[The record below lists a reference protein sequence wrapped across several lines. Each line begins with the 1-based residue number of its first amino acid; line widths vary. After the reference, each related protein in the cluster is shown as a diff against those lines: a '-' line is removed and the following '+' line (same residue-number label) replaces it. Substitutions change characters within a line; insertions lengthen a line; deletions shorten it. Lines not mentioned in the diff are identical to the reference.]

1 MAKISNTLAYPNQN
15 PINPE
20 DYLIGTDGLSSPIE
34 LQTKTF
40 TIAGLADYILN
51 IVTPPAS
58 SETFIVNGMFKAI
71 GSNTGGGVGPEFSK
85 DFLEWTSA
93 VTPITQVP
101 LWRVP
106 VTLKLK
112 LVTWAWVSD
121 RVMAI
126 PPGDT
131 MTVSIGEVAN
141 NAISN
146 YANYSKKEDLF
157 VISDL
162 YDKSYPRG
170 EVDVSDLNIVLN
182 AFQNIG
188 VVCEGSLNSGITPT
202 DGDMELSFYF
212 EKTNSIAPI
221 LPVTVTLNPFNNNII
236 DNTAGAPNYTL
247 AGNELNDTKQ
257 GQPGVSYQFITN
269 GLANTGYR
277 FKASAPFTAANPGGI
292 FTVDGT
298 ETQTLTGEI
307 EVIPITPNPPEW
319 TSTDPVAANT
329 YPNLEAGDTWT
340 YNWTTSDDNTPCA
353 DLDYVITVDGVEIFP
368 AAGVSWLTF
377 TDNDDCTGTLTGTY
391 PGGNINVVM
400 TVTDND
406 GLSATQDFTIS
417 GLTVTGD
424 TYFQFWQDTSGSLDD
439 TIITT
444 SQMSSVTGVK
454 SLVGGAYNIGDTQ
467 IQLSQTQ
474 SYIPGLVTEIYD
486 RGTGFQLPNGDPNT
500 GIQPRAIWHEFL
512 CIRDGMEITGPA
524 GIPPGTLVYN
534 VSTTAL
540 IKYDLRDSSGNPV
553 SLTAP
558 FPNGTVVTF
567 NLTDAQKSADY
578 ANTKNLRNLL
588 QDFYATGAT
597 EANGNTDR
605 ATNGSDDYDSHIYWG
620 NDYSERPIGGLA
632 NHNLGD
638 TIDANGYYPN
648 ADNVVM
654 LVWGDES
661 TSTVTYP
668 DYGYNM
674 DSASSGSGRWRDRD
688 NVTNSN
694 IVADINSTNT
704 FISTLETTAGT
715 NTIYRSKFFHVEPT
729 AQYADETILPLVSP
743 NGMLA
748 AANFTNPPVSDSY
761 PAGEVGFPA
770 SIPANAYTN
779 ITMLNNYTT
788 STPPRMYWSADL
800 DNNPADREQYWYD
813 QIKDALVAMGFNV

>member
-319 TSTDPVAANT
+319 TSTDPVAAGT
-329 YPNLEAGDTWT
+329 YPNLEAGDLWT

-353 DLDYVITVDGVEIFP
+353 DLDYVVTVDGVEIFP
-368 AAGVSWLTF
+368 AAGASWLTF
-377 TDNDDCTGTLTGTY
+377 IDNGDCTGTLSGTY
-391 PGGNINVVM
+391 PGGNIDVVM

-417 GLTVTGD
+417 GLTVTGN
-424 TYFQFWQDTSGSLDD
+424 TFFQFWQDTSGSLDD
-439 TIITT
+439 TISVT
-444 SQMSSVTGVK
+444 SQISSITGIKSAAKGNTSPSSTVKLPYNFPGAPPQLVTTFNTSQTYPEAFKSYLSIRAGMEVTSPGTSFIPAGTFVGQTLDFNTIVPKVTLVDINGSSVST
-454 SLVGGAYNIGDTQ
+454 VGT
-467 IQLSQTQ
+467 
-474 SYIPGLVTEIYD
+474 IPDATE
-486 RGTGFQLPNGDPNT
+486 L
-500 GIQPRAIWHEFL
+500 E
-512 CIRDGMEITGPA
+512 
-524 GIPPGTLVYN
+524 
-534 VSTTAL
+534 
-540 IKYDLRDSSGNPV
+540 
-553 SLTAP
+553 
-558 FPNGTVVTF
+558 F
-567 NLTDAQKSADY
+567 NLTDSMKSADY
-578 ANTKNLRNLL
+578 VNTKNLRNLL
-588 QDFYATGAT
+588 QDFYATGGT

-605 ATNGSDDYDSHIYWG
+605 ATNGSDAYDSRVYWG
-620 NDYSERPIGGLA
+620 NSRDERQIGMLA
-632 NHNLGD
+632 NKGLGD
-638 TIDANGYYPN
+638 TIGPGGYYPD
-648 ADNVVM
+648 ADNVVI
-654 LVWGDES
+654 LAFGDES
-661 TSTVTYP
+661 AGQGATN
-668 DYGYNM
+668 DYAM
-674 DSASSGSGRWRDRD
+674 SSLNTGGWGDRQ
-688 NVTNSN
+688 
-694 IVADINSTNT
+694 NSTNT
-704 FISTLETTAGT
+704 PLVQDIASTRSFISTLETAAGT
-715 NTIYRSKFFHVEPT
+715 TNIYRSKFFHVT
-729 AQYADETILPLVSP
+729 DAGGADAAVSIYPLTSP

-748 AANFTNPPVSDSY
+748 ANNFTNPPVSDSW
-761 PAGEVGFPA
+761 PAGNPGSPS
-770 SIPANAYTN
+770 SIPANAYSN
-779 ITMLNNYTT
+779 ITMLDDYTT
-788 STPPRMYWSADL
+788 STPPRMYWSANL
-800 DNNPADREQYWYD
+800 DNSPADPEQYWYD
-813 QIKDALVAMGFNV
+813 QIKDALVTMGFNV

>member
-1 MAKISNTLAYPNQN
+1 MAKISNTLAYPNQV

-20 DYLIGTDGLSSPIE
+20 DYLIGTDALSNPIE

-51 IVTPPAS
+51 TVTPPAS

-121 RVMAI
+121 TVMNI
-126 PPGDT
+126 PAGDT
-131 MTVSIGEVAN
+131 MTVSIGTVAN

-146 YANYSKKEDLF
+146 FANYSKKEDLF

-170 EVDVSDLNIVLN
+170 EVDVSDLGIVLN

-188 VVCEGSLNSGITPT
+188 VVCEGSQNSGITPT
-202 DGDMELSFYF
+202 NGDMELSFYF

-247 AGNELNDTKQ
+247 TGNQLNDTKQ

-269 GLANTGYR
+269 GLANSGYR

-298 ETQTLTGEI
+298 ETQTLSGEI
-307 EVIPITPNPPEW
+307 EAIPITPVGPEW
-319 TSTDPVAANT
+319 TSTDPVSAET

-368 AAGVSWLTF
+368 AAGASWLTF

-391 PGGNINVVM
+391 PGGNIDVVM

-424 TYFQFWQDTSGSLDD
+424 TYFQFWSDTSGSMNS
-439 TIITT
+439 TIEVT
-444 SQMSSVTGVK
+444 SQIASMTGIKMSSSFTASGSTLINTRATENVGLATNFNASSASGV
-454 SLVGGAYNIGDTQ
+454 VGGH
-467 IQLSQTQ
+467 L
-474 SYIPGLVTEIYD
+474 LV
-486 RGTGFQLPNGDPNT
+486 
-500 GIQPRAIWHEFL
+500 
-512 CIRDGMEITGPA
+512 RDGMEITGTGIPA
-524 GIPPGTLVYN
+524 GTFVVTGQNPPTSFGLVNANGSPVALPSSIGTGFEL
-534 VSTTAL
+534 
-540 IKYDLRDSSGNPV
+540 
-553 SLTAP
+553 
-558 FPNGTVVTF
+558 TF
-567 NLTDAQKSADY
+567 NLTDALKSADY
-578 ANTKNLRNLL
+578 ADTSNLRNLL
-588 QDFYATGAT
+588 QDFYATGGT
-597 EANGNTDR
+597 EASGNTDR
-605 ATNGSDDYDSHIYWG
+605 ATNGSDEFESRVYWG
-620 NDYSERPIGGLA
+620 MSNEEKQIEMLA
-632 NHNLGD
+632 NKGLGD
-638 TIDANGYYPN
+638 TIGPGGYYPD
-648 ADNVVM
+648 ADNVVI
-654 LVWGDES
+654 LAFGDES
-661 TSTVTYP
+661 GSTGP
-668 DYGYNM
+668 GGQPNYGM
-674 DSASSGSGRWRDRD
+674 DCGGSICWENRD
-688 NVTNSN
+688 NATNPE
-694 IVADINSTNT
+694 IVANIAAVRS

-715 NTIYRSKFFHVEPT
+715 TNIYRSKFFH
-729 AQYADETILPLVSP
+729 TIGGSGTIAPLVSP

-761 PAGEVGFPA
+761 PAGNAGEPL
-770 SIPANAYTN
+770 SIPATAYTN
-779 ITMLNNYTT
+779 VTMLNDYTT
-788 STPPRMYWSADL
+788 STPPRMYWSVDL
-800 DNNPADREQYWYD
+800 DNFPANPEQYWYD
-813 QIKDALVAMGFNV
+813 QIKDTLVTMGFNV

>member
-71 GSNTGGGVGPEFSK
+71 GSNTGGGAVPEISK

-93 VTPITQVP
+93 VTPSTQVP

-121 RVMAI
+121 VVMDI

-146 YANYSKKEDLF
+146 YANYSKKENLF

-188 VVCEGSLNSGITPT
+188 VVCEGSFNSGITPT

-247 AGNELNDTKQ
+247 AGNELNDIKQ

-269 GLANTGYR
+269 GLANDGYR

-307 EVIPITPNPPEW
+307 ELVPITPVGPEW
-319 TSTDPVAANT
+319 TSIDPVAAET

-340 YNWTTSDDNTPCA
+340 YNWSTSDDNTLCS
-353 DLDYVITVDGVEIFP
+353 DLDYFITVDGIEIFP
-368 AAGVSWLTF
+368 TAGASWLVF
-377 TDNDDCTGTLTGTY
+377 TDNNDCTGTLTGPY
-391 PGGNINVVM
+391 PGGNIDVMM

-406 GLSATQDFTIS
+406 GLSATQSFTIS

-424 TYFQFWQDTSGSLDD
+424 TFFQFWSDTSGSMNS
-439 TIITT
+439 TITETSKIASVPLVKAPASTTGNTMNSTQLYINWTT
-444 SQMSSVTGVK
+444 S
-454 SLVGGAYNIGDTQ
+454 
-467 IQLSQTQ
+467 
-474 SYIPGLVTEIYD
+474 P
-486 RGTGFQLPNGDPNT
+486 LPNGM
-500 GIQPRAIWHEFL
+500 GRASDGANRSWL
-512 CIRDGMEITGPA
+512 CIVDGMEAVHPS
-524 GIPPGTLVYN
+524 IPSGTLIQFSSQVGVSRIYN
-534 VSTTAL
+534 LVTPT
-540 IKYDLRDSSGNPV
+540 G
-553 SLTAP
+553 
-558 FPNGTVVTF
+558 GTVQLTSNISANDLITF
-567 NLTDAQKSADY
+567 KLTNTQKSVDY

-588 QDFYATGAT
+588 QDFYATGGT
-597 EANGNTDR
+597 EASGNTDR
-605 ATNGSDDYDSHIYWG
+605 ATNGSDAYDSRVYWSL
-620 NDYSERPIGGLA
+620 DQQERQVGFLA
-632 NHNLGD
+632 NRGLGD
-638 TIDANGYYPN
+638 TIGPGGYYPN
-648 ADNVVM
+648 ADTVVI
-654 LVWGDES
+654 LAFGDES
-661 TSTVTYP
+661 VTR
-668 DYGYNM
+668 YNM
-674 DSASSGSGRWRDRD
+674 AGTLPQYGNSWTDRD
-688 NVTNSN
+688 NTTNAN
-694 IVADINSTNT
+694 LVADIAAVRS
-704 FISTLETTAGT
+704 FISTLETAAGT
-715 NTIYRSKFFHVEPT
+715 TTIYRSKFFHPAPPSGTLENST
-729 AQYADETILPLVSP
+729 LLPLVSP

-748 AANFTNPPVSDSY
+748 ANNFTNPPVSDSY
-761 PAGEVGFPA
+761 DAGQPGSPS
-770 SIPANAYTN
+770 SIPANAYSS
-779 ITMLNNYTT
+779 ITMLNDYTT
-788 STPPRMYWSADL
+788 STPPRMFWSADL
-800 DNNPADREQYWYD
+800 DNNPADPEQYWYD

>member
-121 RVMAI
+121 TVMSIA
-126 PPGDT
+126 PGDT
-131 MTVSIGEVAN
+131 MTISIGTVAN

-146 YANYSKKEDLF
+146 YANYSKKENLF

-170 EVDVSDLNIVLN
+170 EVDVSNLDIVLN

-188 VVCEGSLNSGITPT
+188 VVCEGSLNSTISPT

-212 EKTNSIAPI
+212 EKTNSITPI
-221 LPVTVTLNPFNNNII
+221 PPVTVTLNPFNNNII

-247 AGNELNDTKQ
+247 AGNELNDIKQ

-269 GLANTGYR
+269 GLANDGYR

-298 ETQTLTGEI
+298 ETQTLSGEI
-307 EVIPITPNPPEW
+307 EVVPIIPVGPEW
-319 TSTDPVAANT
+319 TSTNPVDAGT
-329 YPNLEAGDTWT
+329 YPNLEAGDIWT

-368 AAGVSWLTF
+368 AAGASWLVF
-377 TDNDDCTGTLTGTY
+377 TDNDDCTGTLTGQY
-391 PGGNINVVM
+391 PGGNIDVVM

-439 TIITT
+439 TISVT
-444 SQMSSVTGVK
+444 SQISSITGIKSASYQNFSPSSTVRLPYNVAGAPPQLVTTW
-454 SLVGGAYNIGDTQ
+454 NT
-467 IQLSQTQ
+467 SQTAPEAFK
-474 SYIPGLVTEIYD
+474 SYLSI
-486 RGTGFQLPNGDPNT
+486 
-500 GIQPRAIWHEFL
+500 RA
-512 CIRDGMEITGPA
+512 GMEVTSPGTSFIPA
-524 GIPPGTLVYN
+524 GTFVGQILDFDTPAPKVTLVDIN
-534 VSTTAL
+534 GSPVSTVGT
-540 IKYDLRDSSGNPV
+540 I
-553 SLTAP
+553 
-558 FPNGTVVTF
+558 PNSTELEF
-567 NLTDAQKSADY
+567 NLTNSMKSADY

-588 QDFYATGAT
+588 QDFYATGGT
-597 EANGNTDR
+597 EASGNTDR
-605 ATNGSDDYDSHIYWG
+605 ATNGSDAYDSRVYWG
-620 NDYSERPIGGLA
+620 NSRDERQIGMLA
-632 NHNLGD
+632 NKGLGD
-638 TIDANGYYPN
+638 TIGPGGYYPD
-648 ADNVVM
+648 ADTVVM
-654 LVWGDES
+654 LAFGDES
-661 TSTVTYP
+661 AGQGATNDYAMSSSTT
-668 DYGYNM
+668 G
-674 DSASSGSGRWRDRD
+674 GWGDRQ
-688 NVTNSN
+688 
-694 IVADINSTNT
+694 NSTNT
-704 FISTLETTAGT
+704 PLVQDIASTRNFISTLETAAGT
-715 NTIYRSKFFHVEPT
+715 TNIYRSKFFHVTDSGGPN
-729 AQYADETILPLVSP
+729 AAISIYPLTSP

-748 AANFTNPPVSDSY
+748 AANFTNPPVSDSW
-761 PAGEVGFPA
+761 PAGNPGSPS
-770 SIPANAYTN
+770 SIPANAYTS
-779 ITMLNNYTT
+779 ITMLNDYTT
-788 STPPRMYWSADL
+788 STPPRMFWSANL
-800 DNNPADREQYWYD
+800 DNNPADPEQYWYD

>member
-51 IVTPPAS
+51 TVTPPAS

-71 GSNTGGGVGPEFSK
+71 GSNTGGGLGPEFPK

-93 VTPITQVP
+93 VTPSTQVP

-121 RVMAI
+121 VVMDI
-126 PPGDT
+126 PAGDT
-131 MTVSIGEVAN
+131 MTVSIGTVAN

-146 YANYSKKEDLF
+146 FANYSKKENLF

-212 EKTNSIAPI
+212 EKTNSITPI

-247 AGNELNDTKQ
+247 SGNELNDTKQ

-319 TSTDPVAANT
+319 TSTNPA
-329 YPNLEAGDTWT
+329 YPNLESGDTWT
-340 YNWTTSDDNTPCA
+340 YNWTTSDDNTLCA
-353 DLDYVITVDGVEIFP
+353 DLDYFITVDGVEIFP
-368 AAGVSWLTF
+368 TAGASWLSF
-377 TDNDDCTGTLTGTY
+377 IDNGDCTGTLSGTY
-391 PGGNINVVM
+391 PGGSFDVVM

-417 GLTVTGD
+417 GLAVTGN
-424 TYFQFWQDTSGSLDD
+424 TFFQFWQDTSGSLDD
-439 TIITT
+439 TISVT
-444 SQMSSVTGVK
+444 SQISSITGIK
-454 SLVGGAYNIGDTQ
+454 SAPYQNFSPTSTVQLAYNFPGAPP
-467 IQLSQTQ
+467 QLVTTFNTSQTYPEAFK
-474 SYIPGLVTEIYD
+474 SFLSI
-486 RGTGFQLPNGDPNT
+486 
-500 GIQPRAIWHEFL
+500 RA
-512 CIRDGMEITGPA
+512 GMEVISPGTSFIPA
-524 GIPPGTLVYN
+524 GTFVGQILNFDTGSPKITLVDIN
-534 VSTTAL
+534 GSPVSTVGT
-540 IKYDLRDSSGNPV
+540 I
-553 SLTAP
+553 
-558 FPNGTVVTF
+558 PNGTELEF
-567 NLTDAQKSADY
+567 NLTDSMKSADY
-578 ANTKNLRNLL
+578 ANTTNLRNLL

-605 ATNGSDDYDSHIYWG
+605 ATNGSDAYDSRVYWG
-620 NDYSERPIGGLA
+620 NSRDERQIGMLA
-632 NHNLGD
+632 NKGLGD
-638 TIDANGYYPN
+638 TIGPGGYYPD
-648 ADNVVM
+648 ADNVVI
-654 LVWGDES
+654 LAFGDES
-661 TSTVTYP
+661 AGQGATN
-668 DYGYNM
+668 DYAM
-674 DSASSGSGRWRDRD
+674 SSLNTGGWGDRQ
-688 NVTNSN
+688 
-694 IVADINSTNT
+694 NSTNT
-704 FISTLETTAGT
+704 PLVQDIASTRSFISTLETAAGT
-715 NTIYRSKFFHVEPT
+715 TNIYRSKFFHVTDAGGPDS
-729 AQYADETILPLVSP
+729 AISIYPLTSP

-748 AANFTNPPVSDSY
+748 AANFTNPPVSDSW
-761 PAGEVGFPA
+761 PAGNTGSPS

-779 ITMLNNYTT
+779 ITMLNDYTT
-788 STPPRMYWSADL
+788 STPPRMFWSADL
-800 DNNPADREQYWYD
+800 DNSPADPEQYWYD
-813 QIKDALVAMGFNV
+813 QIRDALVAMGFNV

>member
-1 MAKISNTLAYPNQN
+1 MAKISNTLAYPNQV

-51 IVTPPAS
+51 TVTPPAS

-71 GSNTGGGVGPEFSK
+71 GSNTGGGVGPENSK

-93 VTPITQVP
+93 VTPSTQVP

-121 RVMAI
+121 VVMNI
-126 PPGDT
+126 PAGDT
-131 MTVSIGEVAN
+131 MTVSIGTVAN

-146 YANYSKKEDLF
+146 YANYSKKQDLF

-170 EVDVSDLNIVLN
+170 EVDVSNLDIVLN
-182 AFQNIG
+182 AFQNVG
-188 VVCEGSLNSGITPT
+188 VVCEGSQNSGITPT

-212 EKTNSIAPI
+212 EKTNSITPI

-247 AGNELNDTKQ
+247 TGNELNDTKQ

-277 FKASAPFTAANPGGI
+277 FKASAPFTATNPGGI

-307 EVIPITPNPPEW
+307 EVIPITPVGPEW
-319 TSTDPVAANT
+319 TSTDPVAAGT

-368 AAGVSWLTF
+368 SAGASWLTF

-391 PGGNINVVM
+391 PGGNIDVVM

-406 GLSATQDFTIS
+406 GLSATQDFIIS
-417 GLTVTGD
+417 GLTVTGN
-424 TYFQFWQDTSGSLDD
+424 TFFQFWQDTSGSLDS
-439 TIITT
+439 TISVT
-444 SQMSSVTGVK
+444 SQISSITGIKSAAKGNTSASSTLKLPYNFPGAPPQLVTTF
-454 SLVGGAYNIGDTQ
+454 NT
-467 IQLSQTQ
+467 SQTYPEAFK
-474 SYIPGLVTEIYD
+474 SYLS
-486 RGTGFQLPNGDPNT
+486 
-500 GIQPRAIWHEFL
+500 
-512 CIRDGMEITGPA
+512 IRVGMEVISPGTSFIPA
-524 GIPPGTLVYN
+524 GTFVGQILDFNTAVPKVTLVDIN
-534 VSTTAL
+534 GSPVSTVG
-540 IKYDLRDSSGNPV
+540 IIPD
-553 SLTAP
+553 
-558 FPNGTVVTF
+558 GTELEF
-567 NLTDAQKSADY
+567 NLTDSMKSADY
-578 ANTKNLRNLL
+578 ANTTNLRNLL
-588 QDFYATGAT
+588 QDFYATGGT
-597 EANGNTDR
+597 EASGNTDR
-605 ATNGSDDYDSHIYWG
+605 ATNGSDAYDSRVYWG
-620 NDYSERPIGGLA
+620 NSRDERQIGMLA
-632 NHNLGD
+632 NKGLGD
-638 TIDANGYYPN
+638 TIGPGGYYPN
-648 ADNVVM
+648 ADNVVI
-654 LVWGDES
+654 LAFGDES
-661 TSTVTYP
+661 AGNGATN
-668 DYGYNM
+668 DYAM
-674 DSASSGSGRWRDRD
+674 SSLATGGWGDRQ
-688 NVTNSN
+688 
-694 IVADINSTNT
+694 NSTNT
-704 FISTLETTAGT
+704 PLVQDIASTRSFISTLETAAGT
-715 NTIYRSKFFHVEPT
+715 TNIYRSKFFHVT
-729 AQYADETILPLVSP
+729 DAGGADSPISIYPLTSP
-743 NGMLA
+743 NGLLA

-761 PAGEVGFPA
+761 PAGNPGSPS

-779 ITMLNNYTT
+779 ITMLNDYTT
-788 STPPRMYWSADL
+788 STPPRMYWSANL
-800 DNNPADREQYWYD
+800 DNNPADPEQYWYD

>member
-1 MAKISNTLAYPNQN
+1 MSNNPKLKKNGGEGTFVGNLLRTIVGVSPEILNILGTVTGVEGLNKLGDAIRGNSSISQTDKDLLLKELEKDIVVEQEISKREIEISKRWEYDMKFGSRLTRNIRPLVVANFTILIDIVIITSQWGMPLAEAYLPLLTTMGITAIGGYFTLREYGKTKQQTYFFLLPLRYNFNYNKMKSITKKELERLQELNTKFGGLKNQLGDLALQKDVVLKEINTVRTDFTSLEKKLIKKYGEDSVINLQTGEIKEKEQKMAKISNTLAYPNQV

-20 DYLIGTDGLSSPIE
+20 DYLIGTDALSNPIE

-131 MTVSIGEVAN
+131 MTVSIGTVAN

-247 AGNELNDTKQ
+247 VGNELNDTKQ

-307 EVIPITPNPPEW
+307 EVVPITPVGPEW
-319 TSTDPVAANT
+319 TSTDPVAADT

-353 DLDYVITVDGVEIFP
+353 DLDYLITVDGVEIFP
-368 AAGVSWLTF
+368 AAGASWLTF
-377 TDNDDCTGTLTGTY
+377 TDNGDCTGTLTGTY

-406 GLSATQDFTIS
+406 GLSATQDFTMT
-417 GLTVTGD
+417 LC
-424 TYFQFWQDTSGSLDD
+424 Y
-439 TIITT
+439 
-444 SQMSSVTGVK
+444 
-454 SLVGGAYNIGDTQ
+454 AY
-467 IQLSQTQ
+467 
-474 SYIPGLVTEIYD
+474 
-486 RGTGFQLPNGDPNT
+486 
-500 GIQPRAIWHEFL
+500 
-512 CIRDGMEITGPA
+512 
-524 GIPPGTLVYN
+524 
-534 VSTTAL
+534 
-540 IKYDLRDSSGNPV
+540 
-553 SLTAP
+553 
-558 FPNGTVVTF
+558 
-567 NLTDAQKSADY
+567 
-578 ANTKNLRNLL
+578 
-588 QDFYATGAT
+588 
-597 EANGNTDR
+597 
-605 ATNGSDDYDSHIYWG
+605 
-620 NDYSERPIGGLA
+620 
-632 NHNLGD
+632 
-638 TIDANGYYPN
+638 
-648 ADNVVM
+648 
-654 LVWGDES
+654 
-661 TSTVTYP
+661 
-668 DYGYNM
+668 
-674 DSASSGSGRWRDRD
+674 
-688 NVTNSN
+688 
-694 IVADINSTNT
+694 
-704 FISTLETTAGT
+704 
-715 NTIYRSKFFHVEPT
+715 
-729 AQYADETILPLVSP
+729 
-743 NGMLA
+743 
-748 AANFTNPPVSDSY
+748 
-761 PAGEVGFPA
+761 
-770 SIPANAYTN
+770 
-779 ITMLNNYTT
+779 
-788 STPPRMYWSADL
+788 
-800 DNNPADREQYWYD
+800 
-813 QIKDALVAMGFNV
+813 

>member
-93 VTPITQVP
+93 VTPSTQVP

-121 RVMAI
+121 VVMNI
-126 PPGDT
+126 PAGDT
-131 MTVSIGEVAN
+131 MTVSIGTVAN

-146 YANYSKKEDLF
+146 FANYSKKEDLF

-170 EVDVSDLNIVLN
+170 EVDVSNLNIVLN

-188 VVCEGSLNSGITPT
+188 VVCEGSLNSTISPT

-247 AGNELNDTKQ
+247 VGNQLNDIKQ
-257 GQPGVSYQFITN
+257 GQPGVSYEFITN

-298 ETQTLTGEI
+298 ETQTLSGEI

-319 TSTDPVAANT
+319 TSTDPVAAGT
-329 YPNLEAGDTWT
+329 YPNLESGDTWT

-368 AAGVSWLTF
+368 AAGASWLTF

-391 PGGNINVVM
+391 PGGNIDVVM

-406 GLSATQDFTIS
+406 GLSATQSFTIS

-424 TYFQFWQDTSGSLDD
+424 TYFTFWQDTSGSFNNS
-439 TIITT
+439 IIEMAKMTSVPEIYVDMNKGWNVGASLIEMSSSIFTQTGYVTNPNGLT
-444 SQMSSVTGVK
+444 SQA
-454 SLVGGAYNIGDTQ
+454 SLLVE
-467 IQLSQTQ
+467 
-474 SYIPGLVTEIYD
+474 PGMLIE
-486 RGTGFQLPNGDPNT
+486 GTGIPANT
-500 GIQPRAIWHEFL
+500 FVGT
-512 CIRDGMEITGPA
+512 ITYVA
-524 GIPPGTLVYN
+524 FKLDVTLVD
-534 VSTTAL
+534 A
-540 IKYDLRDSSGNPV
+540 
-553 SLTAP
+553 
-558 FPNGTVVTF
+558 NGATVVTTSGDGGNSVCKF
-567 NLTDAQKSADY
+567 TRTDAQKSADY
-578 ANTKNLRNLL
+578 LNTTNLRNLL

-597 EANGNTDR
+597 EGSGNTDT
-605 ATNGSDDYDSHIYWG
+605 ATNGSDEYDTHILWG
-620 NDYSERPIGGLA
+620 MSAEERQLGMLGNKGFGQGTGPGG
-632 NHNLGD
+632 
-638 TIDANGYYPN
+638 IFEN
-648 ADNVVM
+648 ADNVVIFGF
-654 LVWGDES
+654 GDES
-661 TSTVTYP
+661 GGSQFVSDNYQMGSN
-668 DYGYNM
+668 DNDA
-674 DSASSGSGRWRDRD
+674 DSWKNRNNA
-688 NVTNSN
+688 TNSSL
-694 IVADINSTNT
+694 IDDITLVRNFIGDAT
-704 FISTLETTAGT
+704 FT
-715 NTIYRSKFFHVEPT
+715 YRSQFFCAAPNT
-729 AQYADETILPLVSP
+729 GGAPLVDLLGP
-743 NGMLA
+743 NSLVP
-748 AANFTNPPVSDSY
+748 AANISNPPVSDSY
-761 PAGEVGFPA
+761 PAGTQGYPA
-770 SIPANAYTN
+770 SIPATAYSN
-779 ITMLNNYTT
+779 VTMLDDYTT
-788 STPPRMYWSADL
+788 STPQLMRWSNELSVPSGSA
-800 DNNPADREQYWYD
+800 AIQQFWYD
-813 QIKDALVAMGFNV
+813 QIEASLQDMGFNV

>member
-1 MAKISNTLAYPNQN
+1 MAKISNTLAYPNQV

-20 DYLIGTDGLSSPIE
+20 DYLIGTDALSNPIE

-51 IVTPPAS
+51 TVTPPAS

-71 GSNTGGGVGPEFSK
+71 GSNTGGGIGPQFSK

-93 VTPITQVP
+93 VTPSTQVP

-121 RVMAI
+121 VVMSI
-126 PPGDT
+126 PAGDT
-131 MTVSIGEVAN
+131 MTVSIGTVAN

-170 EVDVSDLNIVLN
+170 EVDVSNLDIVLN
-182 AFQNIG
+182 AFQNVG

-212 EKTNSIAPI
+212 EKTNSITPI

-247 AGNELNDTKQ
+247 SGNELNDTKQ

-307 EVIPITPNPPEW
+307 EVVPITPVGPEW
-319 TSTDPVAANT
+319 TSTDPVAAGT
-329 YPNLEAGDTWT
+329 YPNLQPNETWT

-368 AAGVSWLTF
+368 AAGASWLTF

-417 GLTVTGD
+417 GLTITGN
-424 TYFQFWQDTSGSLDD
+424 TFFQFWSDTSGSMDS
-439 TIITT
+439 TVQVT
-444 SQMSSVTGVK
+444 SQIASVPVVKGSAGSSFNTSG
-454 SLVGGAYNIGDTQ
+454 STQ
-467 IQLSQTQ
+467 ISLNIALS
-474 SYIPGLVTEIYD
+474 P
-486 RGTGFQLPNGDPNT
+486 LPNGM
-500 GIQPRAIWHEFL
+500 GKVSEGARASYL
-512 CIRDGMEITGPA
+512 CIVDGMEVVHPSIPSGTFAEYFTDVGIDKIYNLVTSTGA
-524 GIPPGTLVYN
+524 SVQLTSSIPY
-534 VSTTAL
+534 SDL
-540 IKYDLRDSSGNPV
+540 I
-553 SLTAP
+553 
-558 FPNGTVVTF
+558 TF

-597 EANGNTDR
+597 EGSGNTDR
-605 ATNGSDDYDSHIYWG
+605 ATNGSDAYDSRVYWC
-620 NDYSERPIGGLA
+620 NDIAERQVGFLA
-632 NHNLGD
+632 NRGLGD

-648 ADNVVM
+648 AETVVM
-654 LVWGDES
+654 LAFGDES
-661 TSTVTYP
+661 ISS
-668 DYGYNM
+668 YNM
-674 DSASSGSGRWRDRD
+674 QNQVPGAGIDNPWTDRD
-688 NVTNSN
+688 NTTNAN
-694 IVADINSTNT
+694 LVADIAAVRS
-704 FISTLETTAGT
+704 FISTLETAAGT
-715 NTIYRSKFFHVEPT
+715 TNIYRSKFFQPYPQLLPNST
-729 AQYADETILPLVSP
+729 LLPLVSP

-748 AANFTNPPVSDSY
+748 ANNFTNPPVSNSY
-761 PAGEVGFPA
+761 DAGETGRPS
-770 SIPANAYTN
+770 SIPANAYSS
-779 ITMLNNYTT
+779 ITMLNDYTT
-788 STPPRMYWSADL
+788 STPPRMYWSEDL
-800 DNNPADREQYWYD
+800 EYSPADPEQYWYD
-813 QIKDALVAMGFNV
+813 QIRDALVEMGFNV

>member
-1 MAKISNTLAYPNQN
+1 MAKISNTLAYPNQV

-20 DYLIGTDGLSSPIE
+20 DYLIGTDALSNPIE

-51 IVTPPAS
+51 TVTPPAS

-131 MTVSIGEVAN
+131 MTVSIGTVAN

-247 AGNELNDTKQ
+247 VGNELNDTKQ

-307 EVIPITPNPPEW
+307 EVVPITPVGPEW
-319 TSTDPVAANT
+319 TSTDPVAADT

-353 DLDYVITVDGVEIFP
+353 DLDYLITVDGVEIFP
-368 AAGVSWLTF
+368 AAGASWLTF
-377 TDNDDCTGTLTGTY
+377 TDNGDCTGTLTGTY

-424 TYFQFWQDTSGSLDD
+424 TFFHFWSDASGSMRSTL
-439 TIITT
+439 IQT
-444 SQMSSVTGVK
+444 SQIASVPLVK
-454 SLVGGAYNIGDTQ
+454 APARNVNIAGHTYVDINFSGPLTDGFGRV
-467 IQLSQTQ
+467 SDAADY
-474 SYIPGLVTEIYD
+474 SY
-486 RGTGFQLPNGDPNT
+486 
-500 GIQPRAIWHEFL
+500 L
-512 CIRDGMEITGPA
+512 CIVSGMEIIHPQIPA
-524 GIPPGTLVYN
+524 GTLAVLPPSDNSGLTWNLETAAGTPVALTGTIPQGD
-534 VSTTAL
+534 L
-540 IKYDLRDSSGNPV
+540 IS
-553 SLTAP
+553 
-558 FPNGTVVTF
+558 FQ
-567 NLTDAQKSADY
+567 LTDAQKSADY

-588 QDFYATGAT
+588 QDFYATGGT
-597 EANGNTDR
+597 EASGNTDR
-605 ATNGSDDYDSHIYWG
+605 ATNGSDAYDSRVYWSQDSTNERQVGYLG
-620 NDYSERPIGGLA
+620 NRG
-632 NHNLGD
+632 LGD

-648 ADNVVM
+648 ADTVVM
-654 LVWGDES
+654 LAFGDES
-661 TSTVTYP
+661 VN
-668 DYGYNM
+668 GYDMGNFFPQQV
-674 DSASSGSGRWRDRD
+674 GWEDRD
-688 NVTNSN
+688 IATNVRL
-694 IVADINSTNT
+694 VDDIALVRN
-704 FISTLETTAGT
+704 FISTLETAAGT
-715 NTIYRSKFFHVEPT
+715 TTIYRSKFFHPENT
-729 AQYADETILPLVSP
+729 GNTTILPIVSP
-743 NGMLA
+743 NGLLA
-748 AANFTNPPVSDSY
+748 AANFTNPPVSDSH
-761 PAGEVGFPA
+761 PAGDPGKPA
-770 SIPANAYTN
+770 SIPANAYSN
-779 ITMLNNYTT
+779 ITMLDDYTT
-788 STPPRMYWSADL
+788 STPPRMYWSQNLENSPQD
-800 DNNPADREQYWYD
+800 PEQYWYD

>member
-1 MAKISNTLAYPNQN
+1 MAKISNTLAYPNQV

-20 DYLIGTDGLSSPIE
+20 DYLIGTDALSNPIE

-51 IVTPPAS
+51 TVTPPAS

-71 GSNTGGGVGPEFSK
+71 GSDAGGGGVGPDVSR
-85 DFLEWTSA
+85 DFLQWTSA
-93 VTPITQVP
+93 VTPSTQVP

-121 RVMAI
+121 TVINI
-126 PPGDT
+126 PAGDT
-131 MTVSIGEVAN
+131 MTVSIGTVAN

-146 YANYSKKEDLF
+146 FANYSKKENLF

-188 VVCEGSLNSGITPT
+188 VICEGSLNTGITPT

-212 EKTNSIAPI
+212 EKTNSITPI

-236 DNTAGAPNYTL
+236 DNTPGAPNYRL
-247 AGNELNDTKQ
+247 EGNELNDIKQ

-269 GLANTGYR
+269 GLANSGYR
-277 FKASAPFTAANPGGI
+277 FKASAPFTAINPGGI

-307 EVIPITPNPPEW
+307 ELVPITPVGPEW
-319 TSTDPVAANT
+319 TSTDPVAADT

-368 AAGVSWLTF
+368 AAGASWLTF
-377 TDNDDCTGTLTGTY
+377 TDNGDCTGTLTGTY
-391 PGGNINVVM
+391 PGGSIDVVM

-406 GLSATQDFTIS
+406 GLSVTQDFTIS

-424 TYFQFWQDTSGSLDD
+424 TFFQFWSDTSGSMNS
-439 TIITT
+439 TITETSKIASVPLVKADASATGNNMNSTQLYINWTT
-444 SQMSSVTGVK
+444 S
-454 SLVGGAYNIGDTQ
+454 SLPFGMGRASDGALRSWLCIVDDMEVIHPSIPSGTLIEFSTQVGANRIYN
-467 IQLSQTQ
+467 
-474 SYIPGLVTEIYD
+474 LVTPT
-486 RGTGFQLPNGDPNT
+486 GTPVQLTSNISAND
-500 GIQPRAIWHEFL
+500 L
-512 CIRDGMEITGPA
+512 ITF
-524 GIPPGTLVYN
+524 
-534 VSTTAL
+534 
-540 IKYDLRDSSGNPV
+540 K
-553 SLTAP
+553 
-558 FPNGTVVTF
+558 
-567 NLTDAQKSADY
+567 LTDAQKSADY

-588 QDFYATGAT
+588 QDFYATGGT
-597 EANGNTDR
+597 EASGNTDR
-605 ATNGSDDYDSHIYWG
+605 ATNGSDAYDSRVYWSL
-620 NDYSERPIGGLA
+620 DAQERQVGFLA
-632 NHNLGD
+632 NRGLGD

-648 ADNVVM
+648 ADNVVI
-654 LVWGDES
+654 LAFGDES
-661 TSTVTYP
+661 VTR
-668 DYGYNM
+668 YNM
-674 DSASSGSGRWRDRD
+674 AGTIPQYGNSWTDRD
-688 NVTNSN
+688 NTTNAN
-694 IVADINSTNT
+694 LVADIAAVRS
-704 FISTLETTAGT
+704 FISTLETAAGT
-715 NTIYRSKFFHVEPT
+715 TTIYRSKFFHPAPPSGTLENST
-729 AQYADETILPLVSP
+729 LLPLVSP

-748 AANFTNPPVSDSY
+748 ANNFTNPPVSDSY
-761 PAGEVGFPA
+761 DAGEPA
-770 SIPANAYTN
+770 RPSSIPANAYSN
-779 ITMLNNYTT
+779 ITMLNDYTT

-800 DNNPADREQYWYD
+800 ENSPADPEQYWYD

>member
-71 GSNTGGGVGPEFSK
+71 GSNTGGGVGPEVSK
-85 DFLEWTSA
+85 DFLQWTSA
-93 VTPITQVP
+93 VTPSTQVP

-121 RVMAI
+121 QVMAI

-146 YANYSKKEDLF
+146 FANYSKKENLF

-188 VVCEGSLNSGITPT
+188 VICEGSLNSGISPT

-221 LPVTVTLNPFNNNII
+221 PPVTVTLNPFNNNII
-236 DNTAGAPNYTL
+236 DNTPGAPNYTL
-247 AGNELNDTKQ
+247 AGNELNDIKQ

-269 GLANTGYR
+269 GLANTGYQ
-277 FKASAPFTAANPGGI
+277 FKASAPFTAINPGGI

-307 EVIPITPNPPEW
+307 ELVPITPNPPIW
-319 TSTDPVAANT
+319 TSTDPVSAGT
-329 YPNLEAGDTWT
+329 YPNLQPNDTWT

-368 AAGVSWLTF
+368 AAGASWLTF
-377 TDNDDCTGTLTGTY
+377 TDNGDCTGTLTGPY
-391 PGGNINVVM
+391 PGGNIDVVM

-424 TYFQFWQDTSGSLDD
+424 TYFTFWQDTSGSFNAS
-439 TIITT
+439 IIEMAKMT
-444 SQMSSVTGVK
+444 SVPEIYVDMNKGWNTGDSIIEMSSSIFIQTGYVTNSNGLTAQA
-454 SLVGGAYNIGDTQ
+454 SMLVE
-467 IQLSQTQ
+467 
-474 SYIPGLVTEIYD
+474 PGMLVE
-486 RGTGFQLPNGDPNT
+486 GTGIPANT
-500 GIQPRAIWHEFL
+500 FVGT
-512 CIRDGMEITGPA
+512 ITYLGYKLDV
-524 GIPPGTLVYN
+524 TLVD
-534 VSTTAL
+534 A
-540 IKYDLRDSSGNPV
+540 
-553 SLTAP
+553 
-558 FPNGTVVTF
+558 NGATVVTTSGDGG
-567 NLTDAQKSADY
+567 NSVCKYTRTSAQKSADY
-578 ANTKNLRNLL
+578 LNTTNLRNLL
-588 QDFYATGAT
+588 QDFYATGGT

-605 ATNGSDDYDSHIYWG
+605 ATNGSDEYDSHIYWG
-620 NDYSERPIGGLA
+620 MSGEERQIGM
-632 NHNLGD
+632 LGNKGFGQG
-638 TIDANGYYPN
+638 TGPGEIFEN
-648 ADNVVM
+648 ADNVVIFGF
-654 LVWGDES
+654 GDES
-661 TSTVTYP
+661 
-668 DYGYNM
+668 G
-674 DSASSGSGRWRDRD
+674 GSQF
-688 NVTNSN
+688 
-694 IVADINSTNT
+694 VADNYQMAANDNDADSWKNRNNATNAAIIDDITLVRNFIGAAT
-704 FISTLETTAGT
+704 FT
-715 NTIYRSKFFHVEPT
+715 YRSQFFCAVPNT
-729 AQYADETILPLVSP
+729 PGAPLIDLLGP
-743 NGMLA
+743 NSLVP
-748 AANFTNPPVSDSY
+748 AANISNPPVSTSY
-761 PAGEVGFPA
+761 PAGEQSYPA
-770 SIPANAYTN
+770 TIPATAYSN
-779 ITMLNNYTT
+779 VTMLDDYTT
-788 STPPRMYWSADL
+788 STPKLMRWSDELTVPNGSA
-800 DNNPADREQYWYD
+800 AIRQFWYD
-813 QIKDALVAMGFNV
+813 QIEASLQEMGFNV

>member
-71 GSNTGGGVGPEFSK
+71 GSNTGGGAVPEISK

-93 VTPITQVP
+93 VTPSTQVP

-121 RVMAI
+121 VVMDI

-146 YANYSKKEDLF
+146 YANYSKKENLF

-188 VVCEGSLNSGITPT
+188 VVCEGSFNSGITPT

-247 AGNELNDTKQ
+247 AGNELNDIKQ

-269 GLANTGYR
+269 GLANDGYR

-307 EVIPITPNPPEW
+307 ELVPITPVGPEW
-319 TSTDPVAANT
+319 TSIDPVAAET

-340 YNWTTSDDNTPCA
+340 YNWSTSDDNTLCS
-353 DLDYVITVDGVEIFP
+353 DLDYFITVDGIEIFP
-368 AAGVSWLTF
+368 TAGASWLVF
-377 TDNDDCTGTLTGTY
+377 TDNNDCTGTLTGPY
-391 PGGNINVVM
+391 PGGNIDVMM

-406 GLSATQDFTIS
+406 GLSATQSFTIS

-424 TYFQFWQDTSGSLDD
+424 TFFQFWSDTSGSMNS
-439 TIITT
+439 TITETSKIASVPLVKAPASTTGNTMNSTQLYINWTT
-444 SQMSSVTGVK
+444 S
-454 SLVGGAYNIGDTQ
+454 
-467 IQLSQTQ
+467 
-474 SYIPGLVTEIYD
+474 P
-486 RGTGFQLPNGDPNT
+486 LPNGM
-500 GIQPRAIWHEFL
+500 GRASDGANRSWL
-512 CIRDGMEITGPA
+512 CIVDGMEAVHPS
-524 GIPPGTLVYN
+524 IPSGTLIQFSSQVGVSRIYN
-534 VSTTAL
+534 LVTPT
-540 IKYDLRDSSGNPV
+540 G
-553 SLTAP
+553 
-558 FPNGTVVTF
+558 GTVQLTSNISANDLITF
-567 NLTDAQKSADY
+567 KLTNTQKSVDY

-588 QDFYATGAT
+588 QDFYATGGT
-597 EANGNTDR
+597 EASGNTDR
-605 ATNGSDDYDSHIYWG
+605 ATNGSDAYDSRVYWSL
-620 NDYSERPIGGLA
+620 DQQERQVGFLA
-632 NHNLGD
+632 NRGLGD
-638 TIDANGYYPN
+638 TIGPGGYYPN
-648 ADNVVM
+648 ADTVVI
-654 LVWGDES
+654 LAFGDES
-661 TSTVTYP
+661 VTR
-668 DYGYNM
+668 YNM
-674 DSASSGSGRWRDRD
+674 AGTLPQYGNSWTDRD
-688 NVTNSN
+688 NTTNAN
-694 IVADINSTNT
+694 LVADIAAVRS
-704 FISTLETTAGT
+704 FISTLETAAGT
-715 NTIYRSKFFHVEPT
+715 TTIYRSKFFHPAPPSGTLENST
-729 AQYADETILPLVSP
+729 LLPLVSP

-748 AANFTNPPVSDSY
+748 ANNFTNPPVSDSY
-761 PAGEVGFPA
+761 DAGQPGSPS
-770 SIPANAYTN
+770 SIPANAYSS
-779 ITMLNNYTT
+779 ITMLNDYTT
-788 STPPRMYWSADL
+788 STPPRMYWSANL
-800 DNNPADREQYWYD
+800 DNNPADPEQYWYD

>member
-71 GSNTGGGVGPEFSK
+71 GSNTGGGAVPEISK

-93 VTPITQVP
+93 VTPSTQVP

-121 RVMAI
+121 VVMDI

-146 YANYSKKEDLF
+146 YANYSKKENLF

-188 VVCEGSLNSGITPT
+188 VVCEGSFNSGITPT

-247 AGNELNDTKQ
+247 AGNELNDIKQ

-269 GLANTGYR
+269 GLANDGYR

-307 EVIPITPNPPEW
+307 ELVPITPVGPEW
-319 TSTDPVAANT
+319 TSIDPVAAET

-340 YNWTTSDDNTPCA
+340 YNWSTSDDNTLCS
-353 DLDYVITVDGVEIFP
+353 DLDYFITVDGIEIFP
-368 AAGVSWLTF
+368 TAGASWLVF
-377 TDNDDCTGTLTGTY
+377 TDNNDCTGTLTGPY
-391 PGGNINVVM
+391 PGGNIDVMM

-406 GLSATQDFTIS
+406 GLSATQSFTIS

-424 TYFQFWQDTSGSLDD
+424 TFFQFWSDTSGSIL
-439 TIITT
+439 
-444 SQMSSVTGVK
+444 
-454 SLVGGAYNIGDTQ
+454 YN
-467 IQLSQTQ
+467 
-474 SYIPGLVTEIYD
+474 
-486 RGTGFQLPNGDPNT
+486 N
-500 GIQPRAIWHEFL
+500 
-512 CIRDGMEITGPA
+512 
-524 GIPPGTLVYN
+524 
-534 VSTTAL
+534 
-540 IKYDLRDSSGNPV
+540 
-553 SLTAP
+553 
-558 FPNGTVVTF
+558 
-567 NLTDAQKSADY
+567 
-578 ANTKNLRNLL
+578 RN
-588 QDFYATGAT
+588 
-597 EANGNTDR
+597 
-605 ATNGSDDYDSHIYWG
+605 
-620 NDYSERPIGGLA
+620 
-632 NHNLGD
+632 
-638 TIDANGYYPN
+638 
-648 ADNVVM
+648 
-654 LVWGDES
+654 
-661 TSTVTYP
+661 
-668 DYGYNM
+668 
-674 DSASSGSGRWRDRD
+674 
-688 NVTNSN
+688 
-694 IVADINSTNT
+694 
-704 FISTLETTAGT
+704 
-715 NTIYRSKFFHVEPT
+715 
-729 AQYADETILPLVSP
+729 
-743 NGMLA
+743 
-748 AANFTNPPVSDSY
+748 
-761 PAGEVGFPA
+761 
-770 SIPANAYTN
+770 
-779 ITMLNNYTT
+779 
-788 STPPRMYWSADL
+788 
-800 DNNPADREQYWYD
+800 
-813 QIKDALVAMGFNV
+813 IKDS

>member
-71 GSNTGGGVGPEFSK
+71 GSNSGGGVGPEFSK

-93 VTPITQVP
+93 VTPSTQVP
-101 LWRVP
+101 LWKVP

-121 RVMAI
+121 VVMNI
-126 PPGDT
+126 PQGDT

-146 YANYSKKEDLF
+146 YANYSKKENLF

-221 LPVTVTLNPFNNNII
+221 PPVTVTLNPFNNNII
-236 DNTAGAPNYTL
+236 DNTPGAPNYRL
-247 AGNELNDTKQ
+247 EGNELNDIKQ

-269 GLANTGYR
+269 GLANTGYQ
-277 FKASAPFTAANPGGI
+277 FKASAPFTATNPGGI

-307 EVIPITPNPPEW
+307 EVVPITPVGPEW
-319 TSTDPVAANT
+319 TSTNPVDADT
-329 YPNLEAGDTWT
+329 YPNLQPNDTWT

-353 DLDYVITVDGVEIFP
+353 DLDYLITVDGVEIFP
-368 AAGVSWLTF
+368 AAGASWLVF
-377 TDNDDCTGTLTGTY
+377 TDNGDCTGTLTGQY
-391 PGGNINVVM
+391 PGGNIDVVM

-424 TYFQFWQDTSGSLDD
+424 TYFTFWSDTSGSMNT
-439 TIITT
+439 TIEETAKMT
-444 SQMSSVTGVK
+444 SV
-454 SLVGGAYNIGDTQ
+454 
-467 IQLSQTQ
+467 
-474 SYIPGLVTEIYD
+474 PEIYVD
-486 RGTGFQLPNGDPNT
+486 MNNGWNMGANTIREASGTANYTQAGYVSNPNGKSSLAGMLVEPGMLIEGTGIPANT
-500 GIQPRAIWHEFL
+500 FVGTINYTAFRLQV
-512 CIRDGMEITGPA
+512 
-524 GIPPGTLVYN
+524 TLVDAN
-534 VSTTAL
+534 GTTVSTT
-540 IKYDLRDSSGNPV
+540 SGDGGNSV
-553 SLTAP
+553 CKFTRTS
-558 FPNGTVVTF
+558 
-567 NLTDAQKSADY
+567 AQKSADY
-578 ANTKNLRNLL
+578 LNTTNFRNLL
-588 QDFYATGAT
+588 QDFYATGGT
-597 EANGNTDR
+597 EASGNTDR
-605 ATNGSDDYDSHIYWG
+605 ATNGSDEYDSHVYWG
-620 NDYSERPIGGLA
+620 MSMEERQLGMLGNKGL
-632 NHNLGD
+632 GQG
-638 TIDANGYYPN
+638 TGPGEIFEN
-648 ADNVVM
+648 ADNVVIFGF
-654 LVWGDES
+654 GDES
-661 TSTVTYP
+661 GGTQFVTDNYQMNAN
-668 DYGYNM
+668 DNDA
-674 DSASSGSGRWRDRD
+674 DSWKNRD
-688 NVTNSN
+688 NATNAA
-694 IVADINSTNT
+694 IIDDITLVRN
-704 FISTLETTAGT
+704 FIA
-715 NTIYRSKFFHVEPT
+715 N
-729 AQYADETILPLVSP
+729 
-743 NGMLA
+743 
-748 AANFTNPPVSDSY
+748 ANFTYRSQFFSTTSESGGGATIIDLLGPNSLVPAANISNPPVSTSFPAGEQSY
-761 PAGEVGFPA
+761 PAT
-770 SIPANAYTN
+770 IPATAYSN
-779 ITMLNNYTT
+779 VTMLDDYTT
-788 STPPRMYWSADL
+788 STPKLMRWSDEL
-800 DNNPADREQYWYD
+800 SVPSPVPPDPALVRQFWYD
-813 QIKDALVAMGFNV
+813 EIKASLQDMGFNV

>member
-71 GSNTGGGVGPEFSK
+71 GSNTGGGVGPEISK

-93 VTPITQVP
+93 VTPSTQVP

-121 RVMAI
+121 TVMAI

-146 YANYSKKEDLF
+146 YANYSKKQDLF

-221 LPVTVTLNPFNNNII
+221 LPITVTLNPFNNNII

-247 AGNELNDTKQ
+247 VGNELNDTKQ

-307 EVIPITPNPPEW
+307 EVVPITPVGPEW
-319 TSTDPVAANT
+319 TSIDPVSAET

-340 YNWTTSDDNTPCA
+340 YNWTTSDDNTLCA

-368 AAGVSWLTF
+368 AAGASWLTF
-377 TDNDDCTGTLTGTY
+377 TDNGDCTGTLTGTY
-391 PGGNINVVM
+391 PGGNIDVVM
-400 TVTDND
+400 IVTDND

-417 GLTVTGD
+417 GLTVTGN
-424 TYFQFWQDTSGSLDD
+424 TFFQFWSDASGSMRSTLTQTAKIASVPLVKAAAEGVNIAGHTYININD
-439 TIITT
+439 TGPLTDGIGKVSDAADFSYLCIVDNMEVIHPRVPAGTLA
-444 SQMSSVTGVK
+444 VLPTGGNGLK
-454 SLVGGAYNIGDTQ
+454 WD
-467 IQLSQTQ
+467 
-474 SYIPGLVTEIYD
+474 LVT
-486 RGTGFQLPNGDPNT
+486 
-500 GIQPRAIWHEFL
+500 
-512 CIRDGMEITGPA
+512 
-524 GIPPGTLVYN
+524 
-534 VSTTAL
+534 ST
-540 IKYDLRDSSGNPV
+540 GNPV
-553 SLTAP
+553 ALT
-558 FPNGTVVTF
+558 GTIAIGDLITF

-588 QDFYATGAT
+588 QDFYATGGT
-597 EANGNTDR
+597 EASGNTDR
-605 ATNGSDDYDSHIYWG
+605 ATNGSDGYDSRVYWSQDSDKERQVGYLG
-620 NDYSERPIGGLA
+620 NRG
-632 NHNLGD
+632 LGD

-648 ADNVVM
+648 ADTVVI
-654 LVWGDES
+654 LAFGDES
-661 TSTVTYP
+661 VN
-668 DYGYNM
+668 GYNI
-674 DSASSGSGRWRDRD
+674 AGIYPNEVAWGDRD
-688 NVTNSN
+688 NATN
-694 IVADINSTNT
+694 VRLVDDIALVRS
-704 FISTLETTAGT
+704 FISTLETAAGT
-715 NTIYRSKFFHVEPT
+715 TNIYRSKFFQPEYTWHSSLEP
-729 AQYADETILPLVSP
+729 IVSP
-743 NGMLA
+743 NGLLA
-748 AANFTNPPVSDSY
+748 AANFTNPPVSDSF
-761 PAGEVGFPA
+761 PAGDPGEPA
-770 SIPANAYTN
+770 SIPANAYSN
-779 ITMLNNYTT
+779 ITMLDDYTT
-788 STPPRMYWSADL
+788 STPPRMYWEVNL
-800 DNNPADREQYWYD
+800 NNSPADPEQYWYD

>member
-121 RVMAI
+121 VVMDI

-188 VVCEGSLNSGITPT
+188 VVCEGSFNSGITPT

-298 ETQTLTGEI
+298 ETQTLSGEI
-307 EVIPITPNPPEW
+307 EVVPITPVGPEW
-319 TSTDPVAANT
+319 TSIDPVAAET
-329 YPNLEAGDTWT
+329 YPNLQPNDTWT

-368 AAGVSWLTF
+368 AAGASWLVF
-377 TDNDDCTGTLTGTY
+377 TDNGDCTGTLTGPY

-406 GLSATQDFTIS
+406 GLSATQDFIIS

-424 TYFQFWQDTSGSLDD
+424 TYFQFWSDTSGSMD
-439 TIITT
+439 TTIEVT
-444 SQMSSVTGVK
+444 SQIASM
-454 SLVGGAYNIGDTQ
+454 
-467 IQLSQTQ
+467 
-474 SYIPGLVTEIYD
+474 
-486 RGTGFQLPNGDPNT
+486 T
-500 GIQPRAIWHEFL
+500 GIKMASSFTASGATVIKTRANVTVGLATNYDASAGSGVVGAHL
-512 CIRDGMEITGPA
+512 LVRDGMEITGTGIPA
-524 GIPPGTLVYN
+524 GTFVVTGQNPSTSFGLVNANGSPVALPSSIGTGFEL
-534 VSTTAL
+534 
-540 IKYDLRDSSGNPV
+540 
-553 SLTAP
+553 
-558 FPNGTVVTF
+558 TF
-567 NLTDAQKSADY
+567 NLTDALKSADY
-578 ANTKNLRNLL
+578 ADTSNLRNLL
-588 QDFYATGAT
+588 QDFYATGGT

-605 ATNGSDDYDSHIYWG
+605 ATNGSDEFESRVYWG
-620 NDYSERPIGGLA
+620 MSFEERQIGMLA
-632 NHNLGD
+632 NKGLGD
-638 TIDANGYYPN
+638 TIGPGGYFPD
-648 ADNVVM
+648 ADNVVI
-654 LVWGDES
+654 LAFGDES
-661 TSTVTYP
+661 GGNNPATNYA
-668 DYGYNM
+668 M
-674 DSASSGSGRWRDRD
+674 DCSGSICWENRD
-688 NVTNSN
+688 NATNPN
-694 IVADINSTNT
+694 MVADIGAVRS
-704 FISTLETTAGT
+704 FISTLETAAGT
-715 NTIYRSKFFHVEPT
+715 TNIYRSKFFH
-729 AQYADETILPLVSP
+729 TIGGAGTIAPLVSP
-743 NGMLA
+743 NGLLA
-748 AANFTNPPVSDSY
+748 AANFNNPPVSDSY
-761 PAGEVGFPA
+761 PAGDIGEPL
-770 SIPANAYTN
+770 SIPATAYTN
-779 ITMLNNYTT
+779 VTMLNDYTT
-788 STPPRMYWSADL
+788 STPPRMYWSVDL
-800 DNNPADREQYWYD
+800 DNFPANPEQYWYD
-813 QIKDALVAMGFNV
+813 QIKDTLVTMGFNV

>member
-93 VTPITQVP
+93 VTPSTQVP

-121 RVMAI
+121 TVMSIA
-126 PPGDT
+126 PGST
-131 MTVSIGEVAN
+131 MTVSIGTVAN

-170 EVDVSDLNIVLN
+170 EVDVSDLGIVLN

-188 VVCEGSLNSGITPT
+188 VVCEGSLNSTISPT

-247 AGNELNDTKQ
+247 AGNELNDIKQ

-269 GLANTGYR
+269 GLANDGYR

-298 ETQTLTGEI
+298 ETQTLSGEI
-307 EVIPITPNPPEW
+307 EVVPITPVGPEW
-319 TSTDPVAANT
+319 TSTNPVDAGT
-329 YPNLEAGDTWT
+329 YPNLQPNDTWT

-368 AAGVSWLTF
+368 AAGASWLVF

-391 PGGNINVVM
+391 PGGSINVVM

-424 TYFQFWQDTSGSLDD
+424 TYFTFWQDTSGSFNAS
-439 TIITT
+439 IIEMAKMT
-444 SQMSSVTGVK
+444 SVPEIYVDMNKGWNLGDSLIEMSSSIFTQTGYVTNPNGLTAQT
-454 SLVGGAYNIGDTQ
+454 SMLVE
-467 IQLSQTQ
+467 
-474 SYIPGLVTEIYD
+474 PGMLIE
-486 RGTGFQLPNGDPNT
+486 GTGIPANTFVGTINYVAFQLDV
-500 GIQPRAIWHEFL
+500 
-512 CIRDGMEITGPA
+512 
-524 GIPPGTLVYN
+524 TLVD
-534 VSTTAL
+534 A
-540 IKYDLRDSSGNPV
+540 
-553 SLTAP
+553 
-558 FPNGTVVTF
+558 NGATVVTTSGDGGNSVCKF
-567 NLTDAQKSADY
+567 TRTDAQKSVDY
-578 ANTKNLRNLL
+578 LNTTNLRNLL

-597 EANGNTDR
+597 EGSGNTDR
-605 ATNGSDDYDSHIYWG
+605 ATNGSDEYDTHILWG
-620 NDYSERPIGGLA
+620 MSAEERQLGMLA
-632 NHNLGD
+632 NKGFGQG
-638 TIDANGYYPN
+638 TGPGGIFEN
-648 ADNVVM
+648 ADNVVIFGF
-654 LVWGDES
+654 GDES
-661 TSTVTYP
+661 GGNQFVSDNYQMSSNDTDADSWKNRNNATNQSIIDDITLVRNFIGDATFTYRSQFFCAVP
-668 DYGYNM
+668 
-674 DSASSGSGRWRDRD
+674 
-688 NVTNSN
+688 
-694 IVADINSTNT
+694 
-704 FISTLETTAGT
+704 
-715 NTIYRSKFFHVEPT
+715 NTIG
-729 AQYADETILPLVSP
+729 APLVDLLGP
-743 NGMLA
+743 NSLVP
-748 AANFTNPPVSDSY
+748 AANISNPPVSDSY
-761 PAGEVGFPA
+761 PAGTQGFPA
-770 SIPANAYTN
+770 SIPATAYSN
-779 ITMLNNYTT
+779 VTMLDDYTT
-788 STPPRMYWSADL
+788 STPQLMRWSNELTVPNGSA
-800 DNNPADREQYWYD
+800 AIQQFWYD
-813 QIKDALVAMGFNV
+813 QIEASLQDMGFNV

>member
-93 VTPITQVP
+93 VTPSTQVP

-121 RVMAI
+121 TVMSIA
-126 PPGDT
+126 PGDT

-170 EVDVSDLNIVLN
+170 EVDVSNLNIVLN

-188 VVCEGSLNSGITPT
+188 VVCEGSLNSTITPT

-247 AGNELNDTKQ
+247 VGNQLNDIKQ

-269 GLANTGYR
+269 GLANTGYQ
-277 FKASAPFTAANPGGI
+277 FKASAPFTATNPGGI

-298 ETQTLTGEI
+298 ETQTLSGEI
-307 EVIPITPNPPEW
+307 EVVPIVPNPPEW
-319 TSTDPVAANT
+319 TSTDPVAAGT

-340 YNWTTSDDNTPCA
+340 YNWSTSDDNTLCS
-353 DLDYVITVDGVEIFP
+353 DLDYFITVDGIEIFP
-368 AAGVSWLTF
+368 TAGASWLVF
-377 TDNDDCTGTLTGTY
+377 TDNGDCTGTLTGTY
-391 PGGNINVVM
+391 PGGNIDVMM

-406 GLSATQDFTIS
+406 GLSATQSFTIS

-424 TYFQFWQDTSGSLDD
+424 TFFQFWSDTSGSMNS
-439 TIITT
+439 TITETSKIASVPLVKAPASTTGNTMNSTQLYINWTT
-444 SQMSSVTGVK
+444 S
-454 SLVGGAYNIGDTQ
+454 
-467 IQLSQTQ
+467 
-474 SYIPGLVTEIYD
+474 P
-486 RGTGFQLPNGDPNT
+486 LPNGM
-500 GIQPRAIWHEFL
+500 GRASDGANRSWL
-512 CIRDGMEITGPA
+512 CIVDGMEAVHPS
-524 GIPPGTLVYN
+524 IPSGTLIQFSSQVGVSRIYN
-534 VSTTAL
+534 LVTPT
-540 IKYDLRDSSGNPV
+540 G
-553 SLTAP
+553 
-558 FPNGTVVTF
+558 GTVQLTSNISANDLITF
-567 NLTDAQKSADY
+567 NLTDTQKSVDY

-588 QDFYATGAT
+588 QDFYATGGT
-597 EANGNTDR
+597 EASGNTDR
-605 ATNGSDDYDSHIYWG
+605 ATNGSDAYDSRVYWSL
-620 NDYSERPIGGLA
+620 DQQERQVGFLA
-632 NHNLGD
+632 NRGLGD

-648 ADNVVM
+648 ADTVVI
-654 LVWGDES
+654 LAFGDES
-661 TSTVTYP
+661 VTR
-668 DYGYNM
+668 YNM
-674 DSASSGSGRWRDRD
+674 AGTIPQYGNSWTDRD
-688 NVTNSN
+688 NTTNAN
-694 IVADINSTNT
+694 LVDDIAAVRS
-704 FISTLETTAGT
+704 FISTLETAAGT
-715 NTIYRSKFFHVEPT
+715 TTIYRSKFFHPAPPSGTLENST
-729 AQYADETILPLVSP
+729 LLPLVSP

-748 AANFTNPPVSDSY
+748 ANNFTNPPVSDSY
-761 PAGEVGFPA
+761 DAGQPGSPS
-770 SIPANAYTN
+770 SIPANAYSN
-779 ITMLNNYTT
+779 ITMLDDYTT
-788 STPPRMYWSADL
+788 STPPRMFWSADL
-800 DNNPADREQYWYD
+800 DNNPADPEQYWYD
-813 QIKDALVAMGFNV
+813 QIKDALLAMGFNV